1 MQELAIVIKLLLL
14 KTVVNTTVQKLFFLL
29 AGGGILMLRRGSN
42 KKEAFIIV
50 LAAVTVGLG
59 LGYILEALIRTIL
72 PAVELQSVAPI
83 VYVLAG
89 ILSYDTVLHM
99 VDKSPRIV
107 DGASDKIED
116 ALRKKKL

>member
-1 MQELAIVIKLLLL
+1 MQELAIIVKLLML
-14 KTVVNTTVQKLFFLL
+14 KTIVNTTVQKMFFLL
-29 AGGGILMLRRGSN
+29 VGGGILMLRRGAN

-59 LGYILEALIRTIL
+59 LGYILEAVIRVVL
-72 PAVELQSVAPI
+72 PAVDISSVSPI

-107 DGASDKIED
+107 DGASIKIED